1 MTEDVFIGRQPIC
14 KERAVVFGYELL
26 SREHDLSRA
35 ALENDDKAAAVTNI
49 KSSINMGLEKLAG
62 QDLAFVGV
70 SKDFLVN
77 GFGPS
82 LPKGRVVLEIPGDT
96 VMDEP
101 FVDSVAQLSKDGYA
115 IALDNYK
122 NPDQIKP
129 IAEFTDIAKIDIQA
143 VNYEEVVRRF
153 ISLRQSDVKPLAHNV
168 ETREEYEFCR
178 KLGFDYYQGFFFC
191 KPDVATH
198 KKIPFNRLSTLHL
211 LAKLQDPN
219 ISTQDLERAVAQNL
233 AITYK
238 VLRYLNSPALAFS
251 RKIESIRHA
260 VVLVGTR
267 LLSNWSSLAMLESI
281 EDKPREIMVTAM
293 VRAHMCQQLG
303 TALRQKNVDQFF
315 TVGLL
320 SIIDAL
326 LDRPLRESL
335 LVLPLAD
342 NVKEALLEHEGLM
355 GAALDCVQAYEHADW
370 ENAKCPGLDEKTVR
384 EAYLTSVVSTRSMM
398 QAFVN

>member
-1 MTEDVFIGRQPIC
+1 
-14 KERAVVFGYELL
+14 
-26 SREHDLSRA
+26 
-35 ALENDDKAAAVTNI
+35 
-49 KSSINMGLEKLAG
+49 
-62 QDLAFVGV
+62 
-70 SKDFLVN
+70 
-77 GFGPS
+77 
-82 LPKGRVVLEIPGDT
+82 
-96 VMDEP
+96 
-101 FVDSVAQLSKDGYA
+101 
-115 IALDNYK
+115 
-122 NPDQIKP
+122 
-129 IAEFTDIAKIDIQA
+129 

-153 ISLRQSDVKPLAHNV
+153 ISLRQSDVKLLAQNV
-168 ETREEYEFCR
+168 ETREDYEFCR

-191 KPDVATH
+191 KPDLATH
-198 KKIPFNRLSTLHL
+198 KKIPFNRLSTMHL

-238 VLRYLNSPALAFS
+238 VLRYLNSSFLALP

-267 LLSNWSSLAMLESI
+267 LLSNWASLAMLESI

-303 TALRQKNVDQFF
+303 TALRQRNVDQFF

-320 SIIDAL
+320 SVIDAL
-326 LDRPLRESL
+326 LDRPIREAL

-342 NVKEALLEHEGLM
+342 EVKQALIEHEGLM
-355 GAALDCVQAYEHADW
+355 GTVLDCAIAYERADW
-370 ENAKCPGLDEKTVR
+370 DKAKCPGLDDKTIR
-384 EAYLTSVVSTRSMM
+384 EAYLSSVVATRFMM

>member
-1 MTEDVFIGRQPIC
+1 MKEDVFVGRQPIC
-14 KERAVVFGYELL
+14 KERAEVFGYELL
-26 SREHDLSRA
+26 CRENQLVQA
-35 ALENDDKAAAVTNI
+35 ALKVEDQAAAAADVKT
-49 KSSINMGLEKLAG
+49 SIDLGLEKLAG
-62 QDLAFVGV
+62 KDLAFVGINRE
-70 SKDFLVN
+70 FLMG
-77 GFGPS
+77 GFCSS

-96 VMDEP
+96 VMDSA
-101 FVDSVAQLSKDGYA
+101 FVDSVAKLSNDGYA
-115 IALDNYK
+115 VALANYESA
-122 NPDQIKP
+122 DQIRP
-129 IAEFTDIAKIDIQA
+129 IEQFTDIAKIDIRS

-153 ISLRQSDVKPLAHNV
+153 ISLRQSDVKLLAENV
-168 ETREEYEFCR
+168 ETREDYEFCR

-198 KKIPFNRLSTLHL
+198 KKIPFNRLSTIHL

-238 VLRYLNSPALAFS
+238 VLRYLNSSFLSLP

-267 LLSNWSSLAMLESI
+267 LLSNWASLAMLESI
-281 EDKPREIMVTAM
+281 EDKPREVMVTGM

-303 TALRQKNVDQFF
+303 TALHQKNVDQFF

-320 SIIDAL
+320 SVIDAL
-326 LDRPLRESL
+326 LDRPIREAL

-342 NVKEALLEHEGLM
+342 NVKHALTEHEGLM
-355 GAALDCVQAYEHADW
+355 GTVLDCVCAYERADW
-370 ENAKCPGLDEKTVR
+370 DKAKCPGLDDKTIR
-384 EAYLTSVVSTRSMM
+384 NAYLSSVVATRSMM